1 MLKNWLVSKTRPH
14 SQFTSKKLLPQSL
27 SHLHSSNAELSAGPR
42 SFMYTEGTSKLF
54 TSSGHEIPFARGFSL
69 QVSSAFGIQLKLK
82 FTSFIFEMRFGGEIS

>member
-1 MLKNWLVSKTRPH
+1 
-14 SQFTSKKLLPQSL
+14 
-27 SHLHSSNAELSAGPR
+27 
-42 SFMYTEGTSKLF
+42 MYTEGTSKLF